1 MLLLQVSFPFH
12 DAEDDWIKVGLGLGN
27 AAVLPSP
34 QCSLSTKAKLV
45 TVLQPEHLRRARVY
59 DTHTKQWSLITPAQT
74 WRDGE
79 VEACSHCIKKALSH
93 TVIMMGVAAA
103 LHCGQAPTALLHEEC
118 SAHIDCDL
126 WLMRI

>member
-12 DAEDDWIKVGLGLGN
+12 DAEDDWIKVGLAQGN
-27 AAVLPSP
+27 AAVLHSP
-34 QCSLSTKAKLV
+34 QCSLSTKTKLV

-79 VEACSHCIKKALSH
+79 VCSMFTLHGKASSH
-93 TVIMMGVAAA
+93 TIILMGVSAA

-118 SAHIDCDL
+118 RAHIDSV
-126 WLMRI
+126 ISA